1 MACSMSN
8 DFEGIRLVRVA
19 AMQLKQ
25 LTGQVINAARIFA
38 SRPSSKV
45 TQENMDAYKDAW
57 QKAVKLLTDAVDD
70 IIFIHDF
77 LSVSENH
84 ILEDINRCVLSLRER
99 DVDTLDR
106 TAGAIRGRTARICN
120 VVSSEMDNYEQC
132 DYTNRVLETVSVL
145 KDQSK

>member
-8 DFEGIRLVRVA
+8 DIEGIRLVRVA
-19 AMQLKQ
+19 ALQLKQ
-25 LTGQVINAARIFA
+25 LTGQVINASRIYA
-38 SRPSSKV
+38 SRPTSKV
-45 TQENMDAYKDAW
+45 AQENMDAYRDAW
-57 QKAVKLLTDAVDD
+57 QKTVKLLTDAVDD

-120 VVSSEMDNYEQC
+120 VVTSEMDNYEPC
-132 DYTNRVLETVSVL
+132 DYTHRVLETVSVL
-145 KDQSK
+145 KDQS